1 MFGKPSVTERLCN
14 FESVV
19 RKGFYCYFDA
29 YEVVLVFVWRRET
42 YVLCKPL
49 WSLHWAFLSTKW
61 VRWNVPENRMI
72 AKRHNGQV
80 KSRLSIRESGVC
92 LGSEENVELAAKHF
106 DRPAFIVRRHHKND
120 FRFLTIVF
128 ASKQI
133 HRLWVESSGGQ
144 KPFDHY
150 CHPIFIVSSPHMHA
164 HKNNFFLKKS
174 DLILIR
180 HFNQNLFF
188 NMIEFKTFVNIVKC
202 VALIAKLGS
211 K

>member
-1 MFGKPSVTERLCN
+1 MQYKKCLKKVW
-14 FESVV
+14 
-19 RKGFYCYFDA
+19 YCYFDG
-29 YEVVLVFVWRRET
+29 YEVVWLFVWRKGFL
-42 YVLCKPL
+42 VLCKPM
-49 WSLHWAFLSTKW
+49 WRLHGAFLSTKW
-61 VRWNVPENRMI
+61 IRLNVPENRMI

-92 LGSEENVELAAKHF
+92 LGSEENVELVAKHF

-164 HKNNFFLKKS
+164 HKYNFFLKKS
-174 DLILIR
+174 DLIFIR
-180 HFNQNLFF
+180 YLNQNLLF
-188 NMIEFKTFVNIVKC
+188 NIIEFKTFVNIFLKC
-202 VALIAKLGS
+202 LALIAKLGS

>member
-1 MFGKPSVTERLCN
+1 
-14 FESVV
+14 
-19 RKGFYCYFDA
+19 
-29 YEVVLVFVWRRET
+29 
-42 YVLCKPL
+42 
-49 WSLHWAFLSTKW
+49 
-61 VRWNVPENRMI
+61 MI

-92 LGSEENVELAAKHF
+92 LGSEENVELVAKHF

-174 DLILIR
+174 DLIFIR
-180 HFNQNLFF
+180 YFNQNLDCCDNFDQK
-188 NMIEFKTFVNIVKC
+188 IRLVNI
-202 VALIAKLGS
+202 LGILEVS
-211 K
+211 CHTYCCNLKVIMRLFFLNKIEMHILSITHWKKTKTCKPLYFPSNCFWCLSENVLRQLWHLDRKWTPLE